1 MPPGFLHTVNNG
13 KLELHF
19 GVYLVTEVVRY
30 KYEKQVWNLL
40 TNSLKKPFDRNFSN
54 SKFVM
59 KDQTNQKTKTT
70 IVIQT
75 LQSSFGCIL
84 APFCEYRHLRVM
96 GTVQCTMYKLMHGIT
111 IKFEECCV
119 KYPSFCLQDPR
130 GISNYF
136 RTAIP
141 SLRIIFVL
149 MVMYLEVWNMSFL

>member
-1 MPPGFLHTVNNG
+1 MLPSNGENWTKNEFSKAKKDHCHQVPPGFLHTVNSG

-19 GVYLVTEVVRY
+19 GVQLVSEVVRY

-96 GTVQCTMYKLMHGIT
+96 GTVQDRFTK
-111 IKFEECCV
+111 KSCC
-119 KYPSFCLQDPR
+119 F
-130 GISNYF
+130 
-136 RTAIP
+136 
-141 SLRIIFVL
+141 
-149 MVMYLEVWNMSFL
+149 